1 MNRPVAS
8 KTTGMAGA
16 AFGLRRTSRCWS
28 LAMLLSAGLAVAAY
42 GAEPLGSSLNLD
54 QLVTTAQRDNKDLRV
69 ARYAV
74 QLARARL
81 VQAGALPNPR
91 INASGSSDFAF
102 NNDGAYNAS
111 FGISQD
117 FPVAGRILRQKEV
130 AAVDIELAQAEI
142 EDAERRLAGEVAANV
157 YRVLVVDR
165 QMLARETLSAVDERL
180 AKATRSRFKAAEV
193 SELDV
198 NAVALDLQKLAQER
212 ALLETQRKAL
222 LQALNRQLG
231 RAPDAGLSIIEPLP
245 AVDALPPL
253 EAEVSKALSL
263 RPDLRQVQ
271 LQVDRA
277 QAEIALAKAKRWE
290 DWSVGVG
297 IQQDRQ
303 VIDGGQAQGNDRALS
318 FNLTIPLSLKNRS
331 RGLLAEAEAAADQS
345 RARAE
350 ALKFEINGEVA
361 AAHAE
366 AASLQSLLKT
376 YDDGLLPVARR
387 NVGLA
392 EKGYGQGLVSVVEV
406 VQAQRQQAELNNAQ
420 LAALDQYLQAL
431 ARLRTAVG
439 DYTLLTESTP

>member
-1 MNRPVAS
+1 MNLPVAY
-8 KTTGMAGA
+8 KAMGMTGA
-16 AFGLRRTSRCWS
+16 AFGLRRTSCRLS
-28 LAMLLSAGLAVAAY
+28 LAVLLFTGLSVSAAA
-42 GAEPLGSSLNLD
+42 AEPLGSSLNLD
-54 QLVTTAQRDNKDLRV
+54 QLITAVQRDNKDLRV

-74 QLARARL
+74 ELARARL

-117 FPVAGRILRQKEV
+117 FPVAGRILRQKQV

-165 QMLARETLSAVDERL
+165 QMQAREALSAVDERL

-212 ALLETQRKAL
+212 SLLETQRKAL

-231 RAPDAGLSIIEPLP
+231 RVPDAALSLTEPVP
-245 AVDALPPL
+245 AVDTLPPL
-253 EAEVSKALSL
+253 EAEVSKALSQ

-297 IQQDRQ
+297 VQQGRQ
-303 VIDGGQAQGNDRALS
+303 VIDGGQPQGNDRALS

-331 RGLLAEAEAAADQS
+331 RGLLAEAEASADQS

-350 ALKFEINGEVA
+350 ALKFEIKGEVA

-406 VQAQRQQAELNNAQ
+406 VQAQRQQAELTTAQ
-420 LAALDQYLQAL
+420 LATLDQYLQAL

>member
-16 AFGLRRTSRCWS
+16 AFGLRRTSRCWA